1 MDERARD
8 ELRRGRP
15 SVAVPPAAPSA
26 ISRDDPVTT
35 LKLHYDG
42 WLALPAALRR
52 KLGLGDGAA
61 LELELVDGTIVL
73 RPSGG
78 GRGSAIEREEATE
91 PPVDPASLAP
101 PSPRAD
107 TPTPPDQTSRP
118 KRPRGRPRKA
128 EVEPKPASLPV
139 PAPLWE
145 LRRKADRPVVAAGDG
160 PAPVPD
166 RRPVRLAREKVH
178 GHEPEERRPFRNV
191 EVRKLGP
198 GRGHNR
204 PRTSPSRL
212 QLPG

>member
-1 MDERARD
+1 M
-8 ELRRGRP
+8 
-15 SVAVPPAAPSA
+15 
-26 ISRDDPVTT
+26 TT

-42 WLALPAALRR
+42 WLALPAALRH
-52 KLGLGDGAA
+52 KLGLDKGAE
-61 LELELVDGTIVL
+61 LGLELVDGAIVL

-78 GRGSAIEREEATE
+78 ERGPAIGREEPTE
-91 PPVDPASLAP
+91 PPVALASAAP

-107 TPTPPDQTSRP
+107 TPTPSDQASRP

-128 EVEPKPASLPV
+128 AVEAEPAPLPV

-145 LRRKADRPVVAAGDG
+145 LRRKADRPVVAAGGDD
-160 PAPVPD
+160 PAPAPD
-166 RRPVRLAREKVH
+166 RRPVRLAWETAH

-204 PRTSPSRL
+204 PRTSRSRL
-212 QLPG
+212 QLPDQRRG

>member
-1 MDERARD
+1 MT
-8 ELRRGRP
+8 
-15 SVAVPPAAPSA
+15 
-26 ISRDDPVTT
+26 I

-52 KLGLGDGAA
+52 KLRLDKGAA
-61 LELELVDGTIVL
+61 LKVELVDGTIVL
-73 RPSGG
+73 RPSGEG
-78 GRGSAIEREEATE
+78 LGSAVGRGRGREATE
-91 PPVDPASLAP
+91 APVALASSAP

-107 TPTPPDQTSRP
+107 TPATREGDRVRKDPDPTPPDQASRP

-128 EVEPKPASLPV
+128 EVEPGPVAAPLPV

-145 LRRKADRPVVAAGDG
+145 LRRKADRPAVAAGGDD

-198 GRGHNR
+198 GRGHDK
-204 PRTSPSRL
+204 PCASHSRL
-212 QLPG
+212 QLPGQRTG